1 MGCWNH
7 TCMISQMH
15 ILSDDDVVEVWLA
28 KQIPY
33 REDNEGHYTY
43 ATAVWSPFP
52 ILLYGKYND
61 YGETEKYEQ
70 GPRHDL
76 LLELIKDEIIE
87 RDMGENQY
95 HDHEVRK
102 EGLTFERLHTIDH
115 GGRGLVRGWNG
126 KNRALKHA
134 VINRRL
140 FDKIMNEFYLESA
153 EWTNPETYEGYYV
166 KKTYLKDISKD
177 LLEGIKWVRAYIAQ
191 DEHSKYRAHDLS
203 HMFWKNKDAPA
214 FVKYMGGR
222 GEGQAHSVPAYF
234 GFEYEHLTD
243 EELVVHIEEHLKFQ
257 WLSYF
262 VDLSRKMWSP
272 QTGQGSQSQEYH
284 AYELLSEFY
293 IEDIKAQ
300 KERWGDEES
309 DED

>member
-28 KQIPY
+28 KGIPY
-33 REDNEGHYTY
+33 KGEDGGNYTY
-43 ATAVWSPFP
+43 STAVWAPFP

-61 YGETEKYEQ
+61 YGATEHYEE

-115 GGRGLVRGWNG
+115 GGRGLVRGYNG
-126 KNRALKHA
+126 KDRSLKHA

-153 EWTNPETYEGYYV
+153 EWTNRETYEGYYV
-166 KKTYLKDISKD
+166 KKTYLKDISVD
-177 LLEGIKWVRAYIAQ
+177 LLEGVKWVRAYIAK
-191 DEHSKYRAHDLS
+191 DEHSKYRAHDLQS
-203 HMFWKNKDAPA
+203 MFWKVEDAPA
-214 FVKYMGGR
+214 FVKHMGAR
-222 GEGQAHSVPAYF
+222 GSDGPHSMPAYF

-257 WLSYF
+257 WLFYF

-272 QTGQGSQSQEYH
+272 QVGQGSQSQENH
-284 AYELLSEFY
+284 PYELLSEFY

-300 KERWGDEES
+300 KERWGDEE
-309 DED
+309 